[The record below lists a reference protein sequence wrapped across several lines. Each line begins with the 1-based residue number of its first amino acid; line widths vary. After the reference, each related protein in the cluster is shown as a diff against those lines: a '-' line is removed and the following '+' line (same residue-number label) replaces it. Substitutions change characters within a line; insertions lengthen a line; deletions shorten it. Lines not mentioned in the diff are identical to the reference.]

1 MENLIDNFT
10 KYLLD
15 LGLIKSKSEIFIL
28 NRRYTLMEKQFNQK
42 HPEHAAKEN
51 ATLDWFI
58 HWSKDILTDFF
69 EERADEVVVG
79 VVDRWL
85 EKQDENI
92 LQQQN
97 KLENNFNQL
106 IKLFKRTNQNK
117 ALKHAF
123 DQWRVNSKVSD
134 KQKYFLL
141 YNEERESRLIAEA
154 SLTALQ
160 VELKEALERISK
172 MEKKEQ
178 KRIERK
184 KK

>member
-42 HPEHAAKEN
+42 HPEHATKEN

-92 LQQQN
+92 LQQ
-97 KLENNFNQL
+97 
-106 IKLFKRTNQNK
+106 
-117 ALKHAF
+117 
-123 DQWRVNSKVSD
+123 
-134 KQKYFLL
+134 
-141 YNEERESRLIAEA
+141 
-154 SLTALQ
+154 
-160 VELKEALERISK
+160 
-172 MEKKEQ
+172 
-178 KRIERK
+178 
-184 KK
+184 